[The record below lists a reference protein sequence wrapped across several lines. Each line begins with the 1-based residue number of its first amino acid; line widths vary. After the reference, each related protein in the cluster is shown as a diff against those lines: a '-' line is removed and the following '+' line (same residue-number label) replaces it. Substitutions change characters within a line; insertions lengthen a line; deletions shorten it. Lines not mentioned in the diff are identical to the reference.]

1 MSVLAKEARADLLI
15 SLIIPVHNEE
25 AAIGPYLEAVNN
37 ETAQMVH
44 DGYHFEFVFI
54 NDGSTDTTLDQ
65 LIRSQEEDTRIRI
78 LDLSRNFG
86 KEAAMTAG
94 LDACRG
100 DAAIPIDVDLQDPPS
115 LIPVLVAHWRQG
127 FEVVLARRRDRFS
140 DSFLKRKTAAIFYKL
155 LNLIAAQA
163 IPRDVGDFRLVDRQ
177 VIDALKKLPERRRFM
192 KGIFAWVGFK
202 TAIVDYTR
210 APRSSGNTKF
220 SGWRL
225 WNFALEGITSFSS
238 FPLEIWTYVGAMI
251 SFFSFGYGTVTILKT
266 MYFGIDVPGYA
277 SLLVSMLFLGGIQ
290 LMGIGILGQYLGRV
304 YAEIKQRPI
313 YLVRKDY
320 RSSTRHGSDNLIAM
334 TPKPPRAY
342 SAKSARRSG
351 NRMPVQG

>member
-1 MSVLAKEARADLLI
+1 MSVLAIDGRAGLMV

-25 AAIGPYLEAVNN
+25 AAIAPFLQAIRIVTDPLVIN
-37 ETAQMVH
+37 
-44 DGYHFEFVFI
+44 GYQFEFVFI
-54 NDGSTDTTLDQ
+54 NDGSTDTTLTH
-65 LIRSQEEDTRIRI
+65 LITAQQKDDRIRI

-115 LIPVLVAHWRQG
+115 LIPVLIAQWRQG
-127 FEVVLARRRDRFS
+127 FEVVLARRRDRLS

-155 LNLIAAQA
+155 LNLIAAQV
-163 IPRDVGDFRLVDRQ
+163 IPHDVGDFRLVDRQ
-177 VIDALKKLPERRRFM
+177 VIEALKQLPERRRFM

-202 TAIVDYTR
+202 TAVVDYTR
-210 APRSSGNTKF
+210 APRSSGHTKF

-251 SFFSFGYGTVTILKT
+251 SFASFGYGTVTIIKT

-320 RSSTRHGSDNLIAM
+320 KSAVKHGSDNLIPM
-334 TPKPPRAY
+334 TPKPPRPY
-342 SAKSARRSG
+342 PAKGSRRSG
-351 NRMPVQG
+351 NRVPV